1 MIARISLLIVLLT
14 LLPDLYIYRCYLRQR
29 LNRAL
34 WLRLLWWLPSV
45 VLLGWTA
52 AYCTLHNFVPNNL
65 RPLNTFILL
74 LGLIVV
80 PKLLFALSSLVG
92 KLAQRLTH
100 SRRNWGGYVS
110 VLFIVGW
117 FYVLYSGTMKGPN
130 ELQVRR
136 VTLHLKDL
144 PKAFD
149 GYRIIQFS
157 DLHLGSMS
165 EDLTRRIVSKINELA
180 PDMIV
185 FTGDIQNMYAR
196 EILPHSYALIRL
208 HADDGVYSIL
218 GNHDYADYVKT
229 ATAEQK
235 QQLERFTRE
244 SEIAVD
250 WDLLLNEHRII
261 RRGNDS
267 IIVAGAENDGLP
279 PFPSKADYAKTLRG
293 ISSGAFVIMLQ
304 HDPSA
309 WRRHIL
315 TQTNAQLTLSGHTHG
330 GQFSLFGWRPTRL
343 TNTEDAGLYSEGDRY
358 INVSTGLGGVL
369 PFRFNMNPEI
379 VEITL
384 KVGK

>member
-14 LLPDLYIYRCYLRQR
+14 LLPDLYIYRCYIRQR
-29 LNRAL
+29 TGRSL

-52 AYCTLHNFVPNNL
+52 AYCTLHNFVPNNIK
-65 RPLNTFILL
+65 PLNTFMLL

-80 PKLLFALSSLVG
+80 PKLLFTLSSLVG
-92 KLAQRLTH
+92 RLAQRLLRSH
-100 SRRNWGGYVS
+100 RNWGCYVS
-110 VLFIVGW
+110 IILIVGW
-117 FYVLYSGTMKGPN
+117 FYVLYSGTMVGPN

-136 VTLHLKDL
+136 VTLRFKAL

-157 DLHLGSMS
+157 DIHLGSMS
-165 EDLTRRIVSKINELA
+165 EDLTRSTVSKINELA
-180 PDMIV
+180 PDMVV

-196 EILPHSYALIRL
+196 EILRHSYALIRL

-235 QQLERFTRE
+235 QQLERFTRN
-244 SEIAVD
+244 SEIAIN
-250 WDLLLNEHRII
+250 WDLLLNERRII

-267 IIVAGAENDGLP
+267 IVIAGAENDGLP
-279 PFPSKADYAKTLRG
+279 PFPSKADYAKTLHG
-293 ISSGAFVIMLQ
+293 ISPDAFVIMLQ

-343 TNTEDAGLYSEGDRY
+343 TNTEDAGVYREADRY
-358 INVSTGLGGVL
+358 INVSTGVGGVL
-369 PFRFNMNPEI
+369 PFRFNMKPEV

-384 KVGK
+384 KVKK

>member
-1 MIARISLLIVLLT
+1 M
-14 LLPDLYIYRCYLRQR
+14 
-29 LNRAL
+29 
-34 WLRLLWWLPSV
+34 
-45 VLLGWTA
+45 
-52 AYCTLHNFVPNNL
+52 
-65 RPLNTFILL
+65 
-74 LGLIVV
+74 
-80 PKLLFALSSLVG
+80 
-92 KLAQRLTH
+92 
-100 SRRNWGGYVS
+100 
-110 VLFIVGW
+110 LFIVGW
-117 FYVLYSGTMKGPN
+117 LYVLYSGTMEEPN
-130 ELQVRR
+130 DLQVRR
-136 VTLHLKDL
+136 VTLQFKDL
-144 PKAFD
+144 PKSFD

-157 DLHLGSMS
+157 DIHLGSMS
-165 EDLTRRIVSKINELA
+165 EDLTRSFVSKINELA

-196 EILPHSYALIRL
+196 EILRHSYALIHL

-235 QQLERFTRE
+235 QRLERFTRE

-267 IIVAGAENDGLP
+267 IVVAGVENDGLP

-293 ISSGAFVIMLQ
+293 VSPDAFVIMLQ

-343 TNTEDAGLYSEGDRY
+343 TNTEDAGLYREGDRY

-369 PFRFNMNPEI
+369 PFRFNMKPEI

-384 KVGK
+384 KVDK